1 MGTAATGCGLLVMRI
16 GRSDAH
22 QLAMCTPRFTAGA
35 NCRSREVSGRSV
47 MDETGFVTSGDDF
60 AAATQLPANAQ
71 GPNIDVA
78 TGQ

>member
-1 MGTAATGCGLLVMRI
+1 
-16 GRSDAH
+16 
-22 QLAMCTPRFTAGA
+22 
-35 NCRSREVSGRSV
+35 